1 MIFTARAVDVDHESH
16 DRVEHALENHGKD
29 LWSLRMTSL
38 IRGPPC
44 FLPPPRP
51 VNARRPPNFS
61 SPRKKTA
68 PTIINTILA
77 NARRHHPPAD
87 EYLSPEEQL
96 RRVREELDRDED
108 VDSSVSDGSIARP
121 KFPQRRRCA
130 SSGNTWASTNSNGM
144 PSVLSLL
151 LASIGRRIG
160 GHKTLT
166 DSVEHTMRKVKEEY
180 PEARRFRGPWGI
192 DRVAK
197 RYWDGRKSYIR
208 DLKNPDS

>member
-1 MIFTARAVDVDHESH
+1 MSRTSEKENSSDHHKHHSRH
-16 DRVEHALENHGKD
+16 H
-29 LWSLRMTSL
+29 
-38 IRGPPC
+38 
-44 FLPPPRP
+44 
-51 VNARRPPNFS
+51 
-61 SPRKKTA
+61 
-68 PTIINTILA
+68 

-108 VDSSVSDGSIARP
+108 VDSSVSDGSIAAPSSLKGEDVRP
-121 KFPQRRRCA
+121 PGTPGLRQTQMECL
-130 SSGNTWASTNSNGM
+130 
-144 PSVLSLL
+144 PLSPL

-180 PEARRFRGPWGI
+180 PEARRFRGSWGI